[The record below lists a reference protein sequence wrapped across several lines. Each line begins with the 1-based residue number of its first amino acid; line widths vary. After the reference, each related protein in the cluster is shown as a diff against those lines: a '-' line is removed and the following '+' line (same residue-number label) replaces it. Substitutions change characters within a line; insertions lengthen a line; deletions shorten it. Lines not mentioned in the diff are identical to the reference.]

1 LSTKTLITVVDDDED
16 VREALTGLMRSRG
29 YHVTGFASAAE
40 FLAQPN
46 VRATSCLIA
55 DVHMPGMTGFELHNR
70 LLEAGYAI
78 PTILITAF
86 PDDSDRV
93 RALSDGVIGYLAKPC
108 EARTPARIH
117 PIRDGGITEIAAMFD
132 MHGTFTRFPA

>member
-1 LSTKTLITVVDDDED
+1 MSTKTLISVVDDDED

-29 YHVTGFASAAE
+29 YPVIGFASAAE

-70 LLEAGYAI
+70 LLEAGHAI

-108 EARTPARIH
+108 EARALLASIQSAIGESDGARQS
-117 PIRDGGITEIAAMFD
+117 R
-132 MHGTFTRFPA
+132 

>member
-1 LSTKTLITVVDDDED
+1 MSTKPLITVIDDDAD
-16 VREALTGLMRSRG
+16 VREALTGLMKSRG
-29 YHVTGFASAAE
+29 YPVSGFASAAE

-70 LLEAGYAI
+70 LLEVGHDI
-78 PTILITAF
+78 PTIFITAF

-108 EARTPARIH
+108 KACTLLASVQMALEHA
-117 PIRDGGITEIAAMFD
+117 
-132 MHGTFTRFPA
+132 

>member
-1 LSTKTLITVVDDDED
+1 MSTKILITVVDDDEE

-29 YHVTGFASAAE
+29 YPAIGFASAAE
-40 FLAQPN
+40 FLAETN
-46 VRATSCLIA
+46 AFDTSCLIA
-55 DVHMPGMTGFELHNR
+55 DVHMPGMTGFELHDR
-70 LLEAGYAI
+70 LLEEGHAI

-108 EARTPARIH
+108 EARTLLAYIQVALEH
-117 PIRDGGITEIAAMFD
+117 A
-132 MHGTFTRFPA
+132 

>member
-1 LSTKTLITVVDDDED
+1 LSTKTLITVVDDDAD
-16 VREALTGLMRSRG
+16 VREALTGLMKSQG
-29 YHVTGFASAAE
+29 YPVIGFASAAE

-55 DVHMPGMTGFELHNR
+55 DVHMPGMTGFELHKR
-70 LLEAGYAI
+70 LLEVGHDI
-78 PTILITAF
+78 PTIFITAF

-108 EARTPARIH
+108 KARILLASVQMALEH
-117 PIRDGGITEIAAMFD
+117 P
-132 MHGTFTRFPA
+132 